1 MRVYVCV
8 DDRAKLSAPAL
19 ATREDPE
26 RARSPCTHPRS
37 SHGTR
42 RSRPGSGKK
51 VKVGDPGPRAGLARK
66 DQPVYTE
73 GHSRGRRRAL
83 RASGRRRLAGALGSP
98 RTSAQSPSSRGPRG
112 ASLAGSLSTSPRT
125 PCPRGVT
132 ASKLGRSWQR
142 AAWGVCPCQARGRP
156 EAPTQP
162 SGSQQG
168 RPLGPAPSRA
178 CAVALDLCWSRVLA
192 AGR

>member
-1 MRVYVCV
+1 MH
-8 DDRAKLSAPAL
+8 APPFIPRDEEEQAGV
-19 ATREDPE
+19 REE
-26 RARSPCTHPRS
+26 S
-37 SHGTR
+37 
-42 RSRPGSGKK
+42 
-51 VKVGDPGPRAGLARK
+51 
-66 DQPVYTE
+66 E
-73 GHSRGRRRAL
+73 
-83 RASGRRRLAGALGSP
+83 
-98 RTSAQSPSSRGPRG
+98 SRGPG
-112 ASLAGSLSTSPRT
+112 PASRFGQERPAGLHGRSLPWSEAGSAGFWQAPLGRCAGLTPHVCAESEQPRPPGGQPGRSLSTSPRT